1 MPKGRERNRQ
11 RAIARQ
17 ARPKPWGEL
26 PRGEA
31 PCEGLLLIDKDR
43 GVTSHDVVGALRR
56 LGATRQVGH
65 AGTLDPMATGLLI
78 VATGRLTKLIQYLV
92 GADKTYEAR
101 IRLGVGSSTDDA
113 EGELTPAEPPVASDA
128 AIDAALAALTGDIMQ
143 VPSTV
148 SAIKVDGKRAHDL
161 AREGESVELAARPI
175 RIERFERTGL
185 VERSQIQL
193 DGRNVAVADF
203 DVVVTASSGTYVRAL
218 ARDVGE
224 ALGTRAHLTSL
235 RRTQIGPWHVDDA
248 RTVAQLRDLASIG
261 EQLPA
266 ASMAQVCRQVFPV
279 MAIDDAEARAL
290 RNGLF
295 IDKRTASTEGTRGEP
310 WPAATFV
317 GDEPAALVSPRSGK
331 LKPDLQLT
339 L

>member
-1 MPKGRERNRQ
+1 MQAHVTEGQLAERLVQRQ
-11 RAIARQ
+11 RAAAFGLEGRIVED
-17 ARPKPWGEL
+17 GEHAL
-26 PRGEA
+26 GPGKGVLHVHVRA
-31 PCEGLLLIDKDR
+31 VQTLEGR
-43 GVTSHDVVGALRR
+43 
-56 LGATRQVGH
+56 
-65 AGTLDPMATGLLI
+65 
-78 VATGRLTKLIQYLV
+78 IQH
-92 GADKTYEAR
+92 
-101 IRLGVGSSTDDA
+101 
-113 EGELTPAEPPVASDA
+113 
-128 AIDAALAALTGDIMQ
+128 
-143 VPSTV
+143 
-148 SAIKVDGKRAHDL
+148 GKRAHDL
-161 AREGESVELAARPI
+161 AREGESGELAARPI

-185 VERSQIQL
+185 VERNQIQL
-193 DGRNVAVADF
+193 GGRNVAVADF